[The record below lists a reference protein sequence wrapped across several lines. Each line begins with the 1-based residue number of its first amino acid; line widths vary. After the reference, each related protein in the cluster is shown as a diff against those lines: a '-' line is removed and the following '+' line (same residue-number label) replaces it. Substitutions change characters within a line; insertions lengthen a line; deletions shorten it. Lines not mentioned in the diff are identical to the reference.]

1 MVSHTS
7 TDSDIADLVAKSV
20 APDGH
25 DAVRQIFNDAG
36 ARAPEVI
43 WRPGAADV
51 RNPLLRQFQAICK
64 GYKVDGRVPAKAL
77 RLEDFGGLTEWLMLL
92 KPVDGGTDFEYLAYG
107 SSIADSFGSDMT
119 GRRTSEFGG
128 YISTFFLGLYRAVL
142 EEKACVYSEHEP
154 PRNVFVR
161 VWQRMIVPLFDD
173 AGEVARI
180 LVLNVPDNELRAGL
194 ELMVDPVFV
203 LRADESIVYANRAAQ
218 NVFRFSAA
226 EAMGQSLEA
235 ASGVPLELGWAPE
248 DMLSQHKVDDSV
260 RLTIRDGIVER
271 LVMTVSATQHRDAAF
286 YVVVMRL
293 IGT

>member
-1 MVSHTS
+1 MTD
-7 TDSDIADLVAKSV
+7 TLKDSDIADLVAKSV
-20 APDGH
+20 APTGH
-25 DAVRQIFNDAG
+25 DAVRQLFNDAG

-43 WRPGAADV
+43 WSPGTADV
-51 RNPLLRQFQAICK
+51 RNPLLRQFQAIVK
-64 GYKVDGRVPAKAL
+64 GYKVDGRVPAKSL

-92 KPVDGGTDFEYLAYG
+92 QPVEDGADFEYLAYG
-107 SSIADSFGSDMT
+107 SSITDSFGMDMT
-119 GRRTSEFGG
+119 GHRTSEFGG

-142 EEKACVYSEHEP
+142 AQKACVYSEHEP

-161 VWQRMIVPLFDD
+161 VWQRLIVPLFDE

-203 LRADESIVYANRAAQ
+203 LRGDESVIYANRAAQ
-218 NVFRFSAA
+218 SIFRFTQRDAI
-226 EAMGQSLEA
+226 GQSLEA
-235 ASGVPLELGWAPE
+235 ATGVPLELGWAPE
-248 DMLSQHKVDDSV
+248 DMLSQHKIDDSV

-271 LVMTVSATQHRDAAF
+271 LVMTVSATQHRDEAF